1 MVGKEVKEEMVQKAK
16 LGSKD
21 KMQQNIQQEPTEEM
35 VIKAKMEVMEDL
47 EVMEEMVET
56 LECTYLFKTP
66 IFWWLWKNITM
77 EEEMLEKEEE
87 EDMVEKAEMEEE
99 GGALISGQ
107 KQ

>member
-1 MVGKEVKEEMVQKAK
+1 MGKEVKEEMVQKAK

-66 IFWWLWKNITM
+66 IF
-77 EEEMLEKEEE
+77 
-87 EDMVEKAEMEEE
+87 
-99 GGALISGQ
+99 
-107 KQ
+107 